1 MVDFSPHRLIA
12 SLAAGRRPSPE
23 ELAALVKLGSPSE
36 LALLFAAADRVRRRM
51 VGEAVHLRALIE
63 FSNYCQA
70 DCLYCGLRRENTRL
84 ERYRLSLEEIEGL
97 ITQAQRLGF
106 GTVVL
111 QSGEDPWYDADRIAR
126 LIRRAKGLGLAVTLS
141 LGEREPEEVDYWR
154 EQGADRYL
162 LRHET
167 ANPEL
172 HRRLRPGR
180 TLAGRVGLLR
190 LLKEL
195 GYQIGAGFMVGLPGQ
210 TAADLAAD
218 LELAVELEADMVGIG
233 PFIPHP
239 ETPLGGEAGG
249 GVEETLKMVALARL
263 LLPEALIPATTAL
276 GSLAPDG
283 RERALAAGANVIMPS
298 LTPAAARRRYALYP
312 GRICL
317 DESGPQCRACLEERL
332 RRLGRPVA
340 AGPGHSPRWERRNLL
355 AEPRYFFYR

>member
-1 MVDFSPHRLIA
+1 MANFSHHRLIA
-12 SLAAGRRPSPE
+12 SLAAGRRPATE
-23 ELAALVKLGSPSE
+23 DLVALVELESPSE
-36 LALLFAAADRVRRRM
+36 LAFLFAAADGVRRRM

-63 FSNYCQA
+63 FSNYCRA
-70 DCLYCGLRRENTRL
+70 NCLYCGLRRENTRL
-84 ERYRLSLEEIEGL
+84 ERYRLPLEEIEAL
-97 ITQAQRLGF
+97 IAEAKRFGF

-111 QSGEDPWYDADRIAR
+111 QSGEDPWYDGDRMAR
-126 LIRRAKGLGLAVTLS
+126 LIRYAKGLGLAVTLS
-141 LGEREPEEVDYWR
+141 LGEREPEEVAYWR

-167 ANPEL
+167 ANPDL

-190 LLKEL
+190 HLKEL
-195 GYQIGAGFMVGLPGQ
+195 GYQIGTGFMVGLPGQ
-210 TAADLAAD
+210 SAADLAAD
-218 LELAVELEADMVGIG
+218 LELAVALEADMVGIG

-239 ETPLGGEAGG
+239 DTPLGGEAGG
-249 GVEETLKMVALARL
+249 GVTETLKMVALSRL

-283 RERALAAGANVIMPS
+283 RERALMAGANVVMPS
-298 LTPAAARRRYALYP
+298 LTPTAVRRRYELYP

-317 DESGPQCRACLEERL
+317 GETGAQCRTCLEDRL
-332 RRLGRPVA
+332 RRLGRPIA

-355 AEPRYFFYR
+355 AQR